1 MGEQPPGTA
10 TPGMA
15 SWWHVCACAPPP
27 DHASCLATRGCRRA
41 ARARCGGRRRHRPS
55 RRAGAPRPLS
65 PLASPPL
72 HHASVGARLLHA
84 RRHASDRAAPPS
96 TPRAP
101 AAHEHRCKCRRFWW
115 ARLAPHGSCG
125 SRWRPSVSSRAGL
138 HQRCL
143 AGLGST
149 TPAGGGFRQ
158 GRSRGMGG
166 PVRGRCARRR
176 QTRAPCDCTPRRASQ
191 QAASADSPPLKEPP
205 SPCVVSLVGAPLH
218 SSAHAPAGVQRSS
231 HPPTPLLAAHSLA
244 CAGV

>member
-1 MGEQPPGTA
+1 
-10 TPGMA
+10 MA

-101 AAHEHRCKCRRFWW
+101 PAHEHRCKCRRFWW

-125 SRWRPSVSSRAGL
+125 SRWRPSVSCRAGL
-138 HQRCL
+138 HQRRL

-149 TPAGGGFRQ
+149 TPAGGGSGKGDQ
-158 GRSRGMGG
+158 GGWGG
-166 PVRGRCARRR
+166 QCAGGVRAVAK
-176 QTRAPCDCTPRRASQ
+176 RAPPATARPGARASRQ
-191 QAASADSPPLKEPP
+191 RARTAPPSEPP

-218 SSAHAPAGVQRSS
+218 LNAHAPAGVQRSS
-231 HPPTPLLAAHSLA
+231 HPPTSLLAAHSLA